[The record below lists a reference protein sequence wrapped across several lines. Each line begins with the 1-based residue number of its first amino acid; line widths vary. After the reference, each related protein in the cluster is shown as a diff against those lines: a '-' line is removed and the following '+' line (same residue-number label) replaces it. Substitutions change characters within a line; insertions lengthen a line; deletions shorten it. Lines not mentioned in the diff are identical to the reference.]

1 MLANVM
7 ALVAGVGLGIFYAV
21 FPERAA
27 KRWGGIKLG
36 ELSPESRPAA
46 LWTYRIF
53 GIVIALACA
62 LFLLKMLT
70 A

>member
-27 KRWGGIKLG
+27 KRWGGIKIA
-36 ELSPESRPAA
+36 ELPPESKTAA
-46 LWTYRIF
+46 LWSCRFF
-53 GIVIALACA
+53 GVVIALACA

-70 A
+70 D